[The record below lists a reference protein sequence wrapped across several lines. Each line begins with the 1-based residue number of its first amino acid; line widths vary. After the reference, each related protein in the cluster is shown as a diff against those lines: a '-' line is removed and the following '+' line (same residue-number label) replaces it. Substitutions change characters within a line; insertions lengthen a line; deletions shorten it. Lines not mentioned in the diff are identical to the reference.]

1 MRQDMSRAKPA
12 AGVLAAGVAL
22 VLSAALAL
30 GAAAA
35 QETGTALKPDDIKAE
50 PFKDAKTV
58 GRIAKGDRVEIL
70 ARQSG
75 WLQVKAGTKR
85 GWVRML
91 SVRRGQAAGADA
103 GKEIGGIAGIA
114 TGRAG
119 TGQVVSSTGVR
130 GLSEADLK
138 AAKFDEAELRRAE
151 AFAVAAADAQAFAA
165 QGKLAVREIAFLADP
180 KAADPK
186 APDPKAGARR

>member
-1 MRQDMSRAKPA
+1 MRQDMGRAKSG
-12 AGVLAAGVAL
+12 AGLLAAGVAL

-91 SVRRGQAAGADA
+91 SVRRGQAAGTDA

-151 AFAVAAADAQAFAA
+151 AFAVAGADAQAFAA

-186 APDPKAGARR
+186 AGAR

>member
-1 MRQDMSRAKPA
+1 MNAAKPA
-12 AGVLAAGVAL
+12 TGLRAAGVAL

-30 GAAAA
+30 VAAAA
-35 QETGTALKPDDIKAE
+35 PEIGTALKPDDIKVE

-58 GRIAKGDRVEIL
+58 GKIAKGDRVEIL

-75 WLQVKAGTKR
+75 WLQVQAGAKR

-91 SVRRGQAAGADA
+91 SVRRGQAAGTDV
-103 GKEIGGIAGIA
+103 GKEVGGIAGIA

-130 GLSEADLK
+130 GLSEEELK
-138 AAKFDEAELRRAE
+138 AAKFDEAELQRAE

-165 QGKLAVREIAFLADP
+165 QGKLAAREIAFLADP
-180 KAADPK
+180 R
-186 APDPKAGARR
+186 AGAR

>member
-1 MRQDMSRAKPA
+1 MRKDMSRTKPA
-12 AGVLAAGVAL
+12 AGLLAAGVAL

-30 GAAAA
+30 GAATA

-58 GRIAKGDRVEIL
+58 GKIAKGDRVEIL

-75 WLQVKAGTKR
+75 WLQVKAGAKR

-91 SVRRGQAAGADA
+91 SVRRGQAAGTDV
-103 GKEIGGIAGIA
+103 GKEVGGIAGIA

-130 GLSEADLK
+130 GLSEEELK

-180 KAADPK
+180 KAAN
-186 APDPKAGARR
+186 PKAGAR

>member
-1 MRQDMSRAKPA
+1 MSKDMSETKPVA
-12 AGVLAAGVAL
+12 ALIATGLAL
-22 VLSAALAL
+22 VLSAMLAL
-30 GAAAA
+30 VAAAA
-35 QETGTALKPDDIKAE
+35 PETGTALKPDDIKVE

-91 SVRRGQAAGADA
+91 SVRRGQAAGTDV
-103 GKEIGGIAGIA
+103 GKEVGGIAGVA

-130 GLSEADLK
+130 GLSEQELK

-165 QGKLAVREIAFLADP
+165 QGKLAARQMAFLADP
-180 KAADPK
+180 KAPN
-186 APDPKAGARR
+186 PNAGAR

>member
-1 MRQDMSRAKPA
+1 MGRVKRTARAIA
-12 AGVLAAGVAL
+12 TAL

-30 GAAAA
+30 VAAAA
-35 QETGTALKPDDIKAE
+35 PEIGTALKPDDIKAE

-58 GRIAKGDRVEIL
+58 GKIAKGDRVEIL

-75 WLQVKAGTKR
+75 WLQVQAGAKR

-91 SVRRGQAAGADA
+91 SVRRGQAAGTDV
-103 GKEIGGIAGIA
+103 GKEVGGIAGIA

-130 GLSEADLK
+130 GLSEEELK
-138 AAKFDEAELRRAE
+138 AAKFDEAELQRAE
-151 AFAVAAADAQAFAA
+151 AFAVAAAEAQAFAA
-165 QGKLAVREIAFLADP
+165 QGKLAAREIAFLADP
-180 KAADPK
+180 R
-186 APDPKAGARR
+186 AGAR